1 MLTDLRL
8 QKYLLGQLSSE
19 EEKELE
25 ELLEKN
31 PELKRRLGELEERG
45 LVTRPMW
52 ERTHLERKSRRGSKV
67 RYTTILPALLILLIV
82 LMLASHW
89 FSRPG
94 GNSTFIRLGGNGVAV
109 ELLYG
114 SAQGWRYLDA
124 GFKPGDSL
132 TFAVRDD
139 RKYSIRIFGIYAG
152 MPEPVAE
159 EIWKSPESAR
169 YGSHDAEPIFPSL
182 PPPSPTQPQ
191 RDLKTPP
198 RFLVVVYDSGS
209 LESLTLE
216 DLPALLREGGGGGRV
231 PAFHYQIFN
240 VPAPDSSR

>member
-25 ELLEKN
+25 ALLEKN
-31 PELKRRLGELEERG
+31 PDLKRRLAELEERS

-52 ERTHLERKSRRGSKV
+52 ERAHLERKSRRGSKV
-67 RYTTILPALLILLIV
+67 RYTTVLPALLILLLV
-82 LMLASHW
+82 LMLAAHW

-94 GNSTFIRLGGNGVAV
+94 GNSTFIRAGGNGVAV

-132 TFAVRDD
+132 TFAIRDD
-139 RKYSIRIFGIYAG
+139 GKYSVGVFEIYPGI
-152 MPEPVAE
+152 PEPFVE
-159 EIWKSPESAR
+159 EVWKSPEGAR
-169 YGSHDAEPIFPSL
+169 YSRRDAEPIFSSL
-182 PPPSPTQPQ
+182 PQSG
-191 RDLKTPP
+191 RELKTFPSY
-198 RFLVVVYDSGS
+198 LAVVYDTGS
-209 LESLTLE
+209 LASLAPE
-216 DLPALLREGGGGGRV
+216 DLPALLREGGGGGRN
-231 PAFHYQIFN
+231 PAFRYQIFN
-240 VPAPDSSR
+240 MPAADSAR